1 MQAAVFGGTVNYG
14 QVAGIL
20 MLDSTIPRIPGDP
33 GHAATFSFPV
43 RYGVVREFA
52 FEDLVEIR
60 RDNIDR
66 ILAAA
71 LGLQKEGVNFIA
83 ADCGLFSVFQR
94 DIADALDI
102 PFIGSSLS
110 LIPLI
115 AGFLSL
121 KQKIGVI
128 TGDTRLL
135 KAGHLEAVGADS
147 TRLVIR
153 GMEHSQEFQEVVIR
167 RRMRLDPDAL
177 KSGVLT
183 AAEALFKSGEAIGAI
198 LLECTNLVSFRSDI
212 QKQFNVPVFDM
223 VSLIEFFA
231 VGYRLHAFESAYLT
245 ASRISHQK

>member
-1 MQAAVFGGTVNYG
+1 MQSSVFGGTVNYG

-33 GHAATFSFPV
+33 GHAQTFSFPV
-43 RYGVVREFA
+43 RYGVIREFP

-60 RDNIDR
+60 RDNLGR

-71 LGLQKEGVNFIA
+71 LDLQKEGVNFIA
-83 ADCGLFSVFQR
+83 ADCGLFSPFQR
-94 DIADALDI
+94 DITNALDI
-102 PFIGSSLS
+102 PFIGSALS

-121 KQKIGVI
+121 KQKIGLI

-135 KAGHLEAVGADS
+135 KEDHLQAVCADS

-153 GMEHSQEFQEVVIR
+153 GMEHSQEFQKVVIKR
-167 RRMRLDPDAL
+167 RTRLNPDAM
-177 KSGVLT
+177 KTGVLT
-183 AAEALFKSGEAIGAI
+183 VAEELFRSGAAIGAI

-212 QKQFNVPVFDM
+212 QRQFNVPVFDM

-231 VGYRLHAFESAYLT
+231 AGYRLHAFNSAYL
-245 ASRISHQK
+245 SGRRD